1 MLYLCRMCTVL
12 DSADYFGFPRHNMSY
27 VIQIMNLSALKDR
40 DHQAGHDNWSRP
52 VRYFPSTARQFMTYI
67 YQAGQVDSWSVRITC
82 MICIMFPGL
91 DLYYTDPAQSLTTA
105 GEELDDLDHDL
116 SVLDDLDHD
125 LCLGPER
132 VVASIYQRL
141 RCCCCCCCCC
151 CCWYLRNRSF
161 YPTRFWEKLL
171 RNIYI

>member
-1 MLYLCRMCTVL
+1 MLPAL
-12 DSADYFGFPRHNMSY
+12 DVH
-27 VIQIMNLSALKDR
+27 
-40 DHQAGHDNWSRP
+40 
-52 VRYFPSTARQFMTYI
+52 
-67 YQAGQVDSWSVRITC
+67 
-82 MICIMFPGL
+82 
-91 DLYYTDPAQSLTTA
+91 YTDPAQSLTTA

-141 RCCCCCCCCC
+141 RCCCCCCCC
-151 CCWYLRNRSF
+151 WYLRNRSF

-171 RNIYI
+171 RNIYIYNTYICIYNVYVYICGKCLAVA